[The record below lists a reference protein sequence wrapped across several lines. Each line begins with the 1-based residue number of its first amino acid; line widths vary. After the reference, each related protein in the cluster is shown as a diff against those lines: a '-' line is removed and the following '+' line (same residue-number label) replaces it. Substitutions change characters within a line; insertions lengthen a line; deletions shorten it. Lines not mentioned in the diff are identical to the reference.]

1 MPIFEIM
8 RLRNMC
14 DSEINMSIQ
23 LALHGAP
30 IIKGIKIA
38 NLITVS
44 TEEICS
50 IDKVLQGTNISYR
63 VLKTGDETVI
73 LYLYREKELEKYVF
87 STDVSEFLRVHG
99 YTKQSLDEMLD
110 RLSDRIMLHKNGKA
124 EFPHEIGIFLGYP
137 LMDVKGFLENS
148 GENFSYVGYWKVYHD
163 VQGALKLFQRYDEE
177 REKTVREIILG
188 KTIREIA
195 V

>member
-1 MPIFEIM
+1 MPIYEIM
-8 RLRNMC
+8 RLRDTCN
-14 DSEINMSIQ
+14 DELKLSIQ

-38 NLITVS
+38 NLIMVK

-50 IDKVLQGTNISYR
+50 IDKVLMGTGISYR
-63 VLKTGDETVI
+63 TLKYDNKKII
-73 LYLYREKELEKYVF
+73 LYLYRKKELEKYIF
-87 STDVSEFLRVHG
+87 STDVRKFLKTYGHTG
-99 YTKQSLDEMLD
+99 NTIEEMLD
-110 RLSDRIMLHKNGKA
+110 TLSERILLHKNGKT

-137 LMDVKGFLENS
+137 LIDVKGFLENS
-148 GENFSYVGYWKVYHD
+148 GENFLYVGYWKVYHD
-163 VQGALKLFQRYDEE
+163 VQGALRLFQRYDEE

>member
-1 MPIFEIM
+1 
-8 RLRNMC
+8 MC
-14 DSEINMSIQ
+14 DAEMNLSIQ

-38 NLITVS
+38 NLITV
-44 TEEICS
+44 TVKEVGS
-50 IDKVLQGTNISYR
+50 INKILRGTNISYR
-63 VLKTGDETVI
+63 VLKTGDKNVI
-73 LYLYREKELEKYVF
+73 LYLYREKELEKYIF
-87 STDVSEFLRVHG
+87 STDVRDFLQMYG
-99 YTKQSLDEMLD
+99 YAGSDIDIMLD
-110 RLSDRIMLHKNGKA
+110 RLSDRIMLHKNGKT
-124 EFPHEIGIFLGYP
+124 EFPHEIGVFLGYP

-163 VQGALKLFQRYDEE
+163 VQGALKLFKQYDEE
-177 REKTVREIILG
+177 REKTLEDIILG

>member
-1 MPIFEIM
+1 MPIYEIM
-8 RLRNMC
+8 RLRNTCNAEMN
-14 DSEINMSIQ
+14 ISIQ

-38 NLITVS
+38 NLISVAAK
-44 TEEICS
+44 EIES
-50 IDKVLQGTNISYR
+50 IHKILSGTNICYR
-63 VLKTGDETVI
+63 VLKTGDEHVI
-73 LYLYREKELEKYVF
+73 LYLYRKKELKKYIF
-87 STDVSEFLRVHG
+87 SADIREFLELYG
-99 YTKQSLDEMLD
+99 YTENNIDEMLQ

-148 GENFSYVGYWKVYHD
+148 GENFSYVGYWKVYHN
-163 VQGALKLFQRYDEE
+163 VQGALRLFQKYDEE
-177 REKTVREIILG
+177 REKTVREVMLG